1 MRSTQV
7 MGLNISMRSTQAEH
21 AVYASNAM
29 NMRSTQAKH
38 AVYAS
43 NEIDMRSTQ
52 AKHAVYASNSTQTKH
67 AVYASNEINM
77 RSTQA
82 KHAVYA
88 SNEIGYKHAVYASNE
103 IDHKHA
109 VYANDGSDSSPT
121 FSPKRRKLSYT
132 TVEKVDK
139 NEKFIE
145 VVDCEDKEED
155 DWLPPPPKVSTD
167 TLKLGEDST
176 IKDLRNRPVL
186 LEPFGHRLTCV
197 LALKSN
203 SDWKQTG
210 GNGVWKFR
218 GNLKTVTSGK
228 HFMQKNSK
236 PFTGS
241 LTRNLLMGEKSLNA
255 MTADL
260 DSNNKLVESVL
271 SKVVEEF
278 EHRIASQTE
287 LVFSDTQPLIRSV
300 LDGYNVCIF
309 ANGQTGL
316 RKTYTM
322 SGPTDL
328 TEQNQGKKKKNTIS
342 YDVSVQTIEIYNEQ
356 KNSHVPYRN
365 NKLTQLL
372 QDSLGGQAKTLMFVH
387 ISPELD
393 AVGEIIST
401 LKFAERVATIKLGAA
416 RVNKGGSPR
425 YCYASSFLAHEGSHY
440 V

>member
-1 MRSTQV
+1 M
-7 MGLNISMRSTQAEH
+7 E
-21 AVYASNAM
+21 
-29 NMRSTQAKH
+29 
-38 AVYAS
+38 
-43 NEIDMRSTQ
+43 D
-52 AKHAVYASNSTQTKH
+52 
-67 AVYASNEINM
+67 
-77 RSTQA
+77 
-82 KHAVYA
+82 
-88 SNEIGYKHAVYASNE
+88 
-103 IDHKHA
+103 
-109 VYANDGSDSSPT
+109 DGSDSSPT

-176 IKDLRNRPVL
+176 IKDL
-186 LEPFGHRLTCV
+186 
-197 LALKSN
+197 S
-203 SDWKQTG
+203 W
-210 GNGVWKFR
+210 W
-218 GNLKTVTSGK
+218 
-228 HFMQKNSK
+228 
-236 PFTGS
+236 
-241 LTRNLLMGEKSLNA
+241 
-255 MTADL
+255 
-260 DSNNKLVESVL
+260 
-271 SKVVEEF
+271 
-278 EHRIASQTE
+278 TE
-287 LVFSDTQPLIRSV
+287 VFSDTQPLIRSV

-328 TEQNQGKKKKNTIS
+328 TEQNQ
-342 YDVSVQTIEIYNEQ
+342 
-356 KNSHVPYRN
+356 
-365 NKLTQLL
+365 
-372 QDSLGGQAKTLMFVH
+372 GGQAKTLMFVH